1 MPASFFPA
9 SGTLLQLHIYA
20 SRCINMH
27 RHTLILRVFAGE
39 GVSAAVYAS
48 LTQMTPTVL
57 LSAHYATPAV
67 LTRLSRL
74 TEEPVWRR
82 RKGFSAPSLSLFRH
96 AAEALPQPRKHAE
109 RAFPHAARSAGHLH
123 QGHERAEMGLPAF
136 SFAILFCQKRVMRKA
151 YFYAFPS
158 LAARSLRCV
167 RASRSGAT
175 ARCPPCDMGAD
186 GRRAYKET
194 ALSRKASG
202 GQNHITSLW
211 QYSGTVSAT
220 ASPRHANILKKRLI
234 KSIPPHACA
243 EKQL

>member
-27 RHTLILRVFAGE
+27 RHMLILRVFAGE
-39 GVSAAVYAS
+39 GVSATVYAS
-48 LTQMTPTVL
+48 LARMTPTAL
-57 LSAHYATPAV
+57 LPAHYAS
-67 LTRLSRL
+67 LTASPRLFRL

-96 AAEALPQPRKHAE
+96 AVKALPQPRNHAI
-109 RAFPHAARSAGHLH
+109 RAFPHASRPAAHLH

-158 LAARSLRCV
+158 FPAHLRRCV
-167 RASRSGAT
+167 RACRSVSPD
-175 ARCPPCDMGAD
+175 RRPPCGMSAE
-186 GRRAYKET
+186 GRCATKET
-194 ALSRKASG
+194 ALSRKAF
-202 GQNHITSLW
+202 
-211 QYSGTVSAT
+211 A
-220 ASPRHANILKKRLI
+220 
-234 KSIPPHACA
+234 
-243 EKQL
+243 

>member
-48 LTQMTPTVL
+48 LTHMTPTAL
-57 LSAHYATPAV
+57 LSANYATPAV
-67 LTRLSRL
+67 LTRLFSL
-74 TEEPVWRR
+74 TEEPVWYR
-82 RKGFSAPSLSLFRH
+82 RKGFSAPSPSLFRH
-96 AAEALPQPRKHAE
+96 AAEALPQTRKHTE
-109 RAFPHAARSAGHLH
+109 RAFPHAARSAGHPH
-123 QGHERAEMGLPAF
+123 GGHERAEKGLPAF
-136 SFAILFCQKRVMRKA
+136 CFAILFCQKRVMRKA

-186 GRRAYKET
+186 GRCATKET
-194 ALSRKASG
+194 ALSRKAF
-202 GQNHITSLW
+202 
-211 QYSGTVSAT
+211 A
-220 ASPRHANILKKRLI
+220 
-234 KSIPPHACA
+234 
-243 EKQL
+243 

>member
-48 LTQMTPTVL
+48 LTQMTPTAL
-57 LSAHYATPAV
+57 LSANYATPAV
-67 LTRLSRL
+67 LTRLFSL
-74 TEEPVWRR
+74 TEEPVWYR
-82 RKGFSAPSLSLFRH
+82 RKGFSAPSPSLFRH
-96 AAEALPQPRKHAE
+96 AAEALPQPRNNAI
-109 RAFPHAARSAGHLH
+109 RAFPHASRSAAHLH
-123 QGHERAEMGLPAF
+123 QGHERAEKGLPAF
-136 SFAILFCQKRVMRKA
+136 CFAILFCQKRVMRKA
-151 YFYAFPS
+151 YFYAFPPFPAH
-158 LAARSLRCV
+158 LRRCV
-167 RASRSGAT
+167 RACRSGAT

-186 GRRAYKET
+186 GRRADKET
-194 ALSRKASG
+194 ALSREESG

-211 QYSGTVSAT
+211 QDSGTVSAT

-243 EKQL
+243 EKQ